1 MIKKKIPCTILQ
13 QAKTFKVGWKF
24 SVFVL
29 FEVCFVCHGQEL
41 SDIIVSE
48 YISIYI
54 FANVRGS
61 NGMNFVHAIYVKLYL
76 CIYDMIERDSL
87 CLQNLIH
94 IVMFVFCDVYYSL
107 IFITVFLSSVVLL
120 MYFFYRRKNKYVL
133 KVCLTDIN
141 RVVIFI
147 SSFDAC

>member
-1 MIKKKIPCTILQ
+1 MYNPTAGKDIQDLDGNSPSS
-13 QAKTFKVGWKF
+13 FF
-24 SVFVL
+24 

-76 CIYDMIERDSL
+76 CIYDLIERDSL
-87 CLQNLIH
+87 CL
-94 IVMFVFCDVYYSL
+94 
-107 IFITVFLSSVVLL
+107 
-120 MYFFYRRKNKYVL
+120 
-133 KVCLTDIN
+133 
-141 RVVIFI
+141 
-147 SSFDAC
+147 

>member
-1 MIKKKIPCTILQ
+1 MISCAIFLLTEQENYTYEISERCKRVNLLFKKNTMYNPTAGKDIQDLDGNSPSS
-13 QAKTFKVGWKF
+13 FF
-24 SVFVL
+24 

-76 CIYDMIERDSL
+76 CIYDLIERDSL
-87 CLQNLIH
+87 CL
-94 IVMFVFCDVYYSL
+94 
-107 IFITVFLSSVVLL
+107 
-120 MYFFYRRKNKYVL
+120 
-133 KVCLTDIN
+133 
-141 RVVIFI
+141 
-147 SSFDAC
+147 

>member
-1 MIKKKIPCTILQ
+1 MCVFFILKSMLLCYVHTISCAIFLSNEQENYTYEISERCKRVNLWLKKKIPCTILQ
-13 QAKTFKVGWKF
+13 QAKTFKVRWEF

-87 CLQNLIH
+87 CL
-94 IVMFVFCDVYYSL
+94 
-107 IFITVFLSSVVLL
+107 
-120 MYFFYRRKNKYVL
+120 
-133 KVCLTDIN
+133 
-141 RVVIFI
+141 
-147 SSFDAC
+147 